1 MRSFQALPDRDR
13 AITFYSEGPEDWP
26 HLGPIVESLLA
37 ESALSIAFLTSSALD
52 PAHRLASDR
61 FRVFDIGSGIV
72 RTILFRVLRS
82 RLLVLTLPDL
92 GSFHLKRSVRP
103 VHYAYVFHSLN
114 STHTSYRERAFD
126 AYDTLFC
133 SGPHHV
139 TEIRRREERS
149 GLARKQLVRHGSS
162 RLDALLL
169 QAGRPPTGT
178 TREVVVAP
186 SWGSCSLIERPMGPD
201 LVASLLSAGYRVTLR
216 LHPMTTRR
224 LPELVGR
231 LRHRFQENP
240 EFRLETDVT
249 THDSWLRSCAMITD
263 WSGAASEYA
272 FGLQRPVIY
281 VETPQKINNPAWG
294 DLGCSPFEDFIR
306 AELGRILPVGSIQDI
321 PRVLDEELGELQET
335 RRATALA
342 ARDRWVY
349 NVGSSARI
357 ASEWIKDFVSEKP

>member
-1 MRSFQALPDRDR
+1 MRAFQALPERDR

-26 HLGPIVESLLA
+26 HLGPIVERLLA
-37 ESALSIAFLTSSALD
+37 ESSLSIAYLTSSGLD

-61 FRVFDIGSGIV
+61 LRVFDIGSGLV
-72 RTILFRVLRS
+72 RTVLFRVLRC
-82 RLLVLTLPDL
+82 RLLILTLPDL
-92 GSFHLKRSVRP
+92 GSFHLKRSVHP

-139 TEIRRREERS
+139 AEIRRREEKN
-149 GLARKQLVRHGSS
+149 GLAPKQLVQHGSS
-162 RLDALLL
+162 RLDALLH
-169 QAGRPPTGT
+169 QAAGSPGGT
-178 TREVVVAP
+178 NREVVVAP
-186 SWGSCSLIERPMGPD
+186 SWGSCSLIESPTGID
-201 LVASLLSAGYRVTLR
+201 LVAQLLSANYRVTLR

-224 LPELVGR
+224 LPELVVR
-231 LRHRFQENP
+231 LRERFREVP
-240 EFRLETDVT
+240 GFSLETDVT
-249 THDSWLRSCAMITD
+249 TNDSWLRSCAMITD

-281 VETPQKINNPAWG
+281 VETEQKINNPAWAN
-294 DLGCSPFEDFIR
+294 LGCRPFEDFIR
-306 AELGRILPVGSIQDI
+306 AELGRILPVGSIRDV
-321 PRVLDEELGELQET
+321 PRVLEQELGERQDT
-335 RRATALA
+335 RRATVLA

-357 ASEWIKDFVSEKP
+357 ASDWIGEFASQSP